1 MSSRAIRVP
10 GDLFIPLRGG
20 CPQLFCGKAHAQAEG
35 IACFSLPVPW
45 RLELQVQCD
54 LQDGITGSA
63 PGHAKAEVRLG
74 ELQDARLPA
83 DRAPPGVRGGLAQP
97 RRDAGRLV
105 AGESRETESP
115 GASWTC
121 RLTLNHVP
129 AVPFLRIFSI
139 WELIARY
146 PQRQC
151 ISRPG
156 QSHRSSMPGCY
167 YRTYS
172 SAAIRSRCFAS
183 RA

>member
-10 GDLFIPLRGG
+10 GDLFMPLRGG
-20 CPQLFCGKAHAQAEG
+20 CPQLSAVRRMPGRRDCLLLAAGAMEAG
-35 IACFSLPVPW
+35 TPGPV
-45 RLELQVQCD
+45 RSA
-54 LQDGITGSA
+54 GRHHRSA

-83 DRAPPGVRGGLAQP
+83 DRAPPGVTGGLAQP

-121 RLTLNHVP
+121 RLTLDHVP
-129 AVPFLRIFSI
+129 AVPFLRTFSI

-172 SAAIRSRCFAS
+172 SAAIKSRCFAS
-183 RA
+183 RAR